1 VGRVD
6 SNWISLEELIAEMLF
21 NGSFI
26 LLEIFNFADNTI
38 KLVLEETI
46 ISLTKLIIKNIS
58 NT

>member
-1 VGRVD
+1 VD
-6 SNWISLEELIAEMLF
+6 FFRGLEELIAEMLF